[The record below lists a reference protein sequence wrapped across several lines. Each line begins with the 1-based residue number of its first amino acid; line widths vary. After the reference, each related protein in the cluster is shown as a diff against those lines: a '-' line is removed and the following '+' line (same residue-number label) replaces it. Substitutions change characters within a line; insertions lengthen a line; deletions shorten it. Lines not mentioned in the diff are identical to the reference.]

1 MKVIIAK
8 ETLSQSSS
16 QPIGR
21 KKPLNHRSRDALG
34 RFSAEESRSSYEVR
48 PRELKLVKVS
58 GSYGSYVVKTRW
70 LTDEQWA
77 IFIIISLTVLYL
89 TLTK

>member
-8 ETLSQSSS
+8 EPLSQSSS

-21 KKPLNHRSRDALG
+21 KKPLNRSRDALG

-48 PRELKLVKVS
+48 PRELKLVKVR

-70 LTDEQWA
+70 LTDEQWTAVAFVLIA
-77 IFIIISLTVLYL
+77 IVYVGFIA
-89 TLTK
+89 